1 MPADVSSAP
10 PRAID
15 EIIERCLNG
24 DQTAWNEATLRTA
37 VMLRDI
43 RQELSYRKIAD
54 RLGLPEGTVKSR
66 INRGRTG
73 TGLGH
78 QLQTLREQQDA
89 SPSTGVRG

>member
-1 MPADVSSAP
+1 MPAEVSSAP

-24 DQTAWNEATLRTA
+24 DQAAWNEATLCTA

-43 RQELSYRKIAD
+43 RQELSYRKITD
-54 RLGLPEGTVKSR
+54 RLGLPEGAVKSR

-73 TGLGH
+73 IGLGR
-78 QLQTLREQQDA
+78 QLQDVRERLDA